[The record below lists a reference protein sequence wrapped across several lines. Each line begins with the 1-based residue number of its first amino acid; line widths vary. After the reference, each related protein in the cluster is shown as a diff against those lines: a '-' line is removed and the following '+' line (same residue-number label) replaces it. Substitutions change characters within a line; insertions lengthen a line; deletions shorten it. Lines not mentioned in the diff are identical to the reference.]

1 MCLFGV
7 AVKDV
12 CQTYK
17 EKDLLDCQQ
26 YQNLAETT
34 LTEILAKQGKDKS
47 LIKSWV
53 ILSDSLKQQRQF
65 LYLENF
71 VWGAGAVEGKVIISS
86 LQT

>member
-1 MCLFGV
+1 MSSLTFLYVHEKVLLCHTSLQYSSTFSRVCLFGV

-47 LIKSWV
+47 LIKS
-53 ILSDSLKQQRQF
+53 
-65 LYLENF
+65 
-71 VWGAGAVEGKVIISS
+71 
-86 LQT
+86 